1 MKYLGAFIPVIFF
14 LIGSVSAQN
23 SWFIDFGKSMEEVK
37 TFLEEKHYLE
47 DIQLD
52 PKLQRIVV
60 VMKGDKQIEYAFKND
75 KLFATSLSKLYE
87 DRHKS
92 KDRIDNCLNYLNII
106 SNENVVKTTE
116 GKKEVHTVIT
126 NSRVIKLFVIPEED
140 GKILQLAAFS
150 RLYGDLSEN
159 SQFFTELQLLEKK
172 LVQ

>member
-1 MKYLGAFIPVIFF
+1 MKHTGVFISLLFF
-14 LIGSVSAQN
+14 VVGNLSAQN
-23 SWFIDFGKSMEEVK
+23 SWFIDFGKSMEEV
-37 TFLEEKHYLE
+37 TDFLEEKHYLRN
-47 DIQLD
+47 IQQD
-52 PKLQRIVV
+52 PELQRIVV

-75 KLFATSLSKLYE
+75 KLFATSLSKLYV

-92 KDRIDNCLNYLNII
+92 KDRIENCLNYLNII

-116 GKKEVHTVIT
+116 GKKEVHTVVT
-126 NSRVIKLFVIPEED
+126 NSRVIKLFVIPEAE

-159 SQFFTELQLLEKK
+159 SQFFTELQMLEKK